1 VIRNPGSAFT
11 IASSTPTTTP
21 NFSYA
26 LFALWAL
33 EFLITIQLQ
42 KQNITFLFYPPRL
55 SISILSLLF
64 HISFIHLISPPSSF
78 SISFRSFLS
87 LSLISPHQL
96 HMCSIVSLSSR
107 HILHLFSS
115 SVQYLPVLSLSLPL
129 SLFPHL
135 NLAIIFL
142 SFALSLARY
151 TGTSSV
157 THFSYSLL
165 YLDSLACPYL
175 CPSCSAP
182 HTSIILPLSIFP
194 LPHWHTRS
202 FCSTSVSPSHPRS
215 FSFLYSTQSVSC
227 TLPFRLF
234 CPRTLPLS
242 FPLSLSA
249 CSSCTLRL
257 FPHYVP
263 KCFSVHSQHPSQIF
277 LLHSLHHHLF
287 LPSPD
292 LCSVHQHV
300 LYYALKHDII
310 IIIYTMK

>member
-1 VIRNPGSAFT
+1 MGFRIPDYN
-11 IASSTPTTTP
+11 TTP
-21 NFSYA
+21 K
-26 LFALWAL
+26 
-33 EFLITIQLQ
+33 T
-42 KQNITFLFYPPRL
+42 KHNIF
-55 SISILSLLF
+55 ILSPTPFYFYSFPPFPYFF
-64 HISFIHLISPPSSF
+64 HPSYLPSVFIQYFFP
-78 SISFRSFLS
+78 FLS
-87 LSLISPHQL
+87 LPVSHFPASAPHVFDRL
-96 HMCSIVSLSSR
+96 SFLAAHPAPFFFFRPIPTCS
-107 HILHLFSS
+107 
-115 SVQYLPVLSLSLPL
+115 LSLSLPL

-194 LPHWHTRS
+194 LPHWHTRF